1 MSNPLINMMVKN
13 KMPNLAMFKNMNPK
27 QFILNNLKN
36 SNNKE
41 LSKLLNMAE
50 SGNMEELK
58 KYADDVFSKQGRN
71 FEEEFSNFMKMIK

>member
-1 MSNPLINMMVKN
+1 MSNPLINMMLRN
-13 KMPNLAMFKNMNPK
+13 KMPNLAMLKNMNPK
-27 QFILNNLKN
+27 DFILNNIKN

-41 LSKLLNMAE
+41 LGKLLNMAE

-58 KYADDVFSKQGRN
+58 KYANDIFSKQGRN